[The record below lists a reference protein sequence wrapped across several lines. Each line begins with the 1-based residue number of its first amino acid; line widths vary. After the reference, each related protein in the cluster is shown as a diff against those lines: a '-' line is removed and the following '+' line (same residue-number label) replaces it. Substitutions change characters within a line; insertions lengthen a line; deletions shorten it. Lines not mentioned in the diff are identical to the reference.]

1 VQPAGSD
8 AALTQAV
15 DALIEFG
22 TLMLRTGTEAFRVRQ
37 RMGELARAMGIDA
50 LVLHV
55 LLGSIEVTARRGS
68 AHVTLVNE
76 IAPLG
81 IDAGSAT
88 LSVWHVVPS
97 QGSRPSTCATSSRP
111 LPPSRRYFRS
121 L

>member
-1 VQPAGSD
+1 MHSAGSD

-68 AHVTLVNE
+68 AHVTLVSE

-81 IDAGSAT
+81 IDARRLGDLERLARSAQPGLRAAELRDKLKT
-88 LSVWHVVPS
+88 I
-97 QGSRPSTCATSSRP
+97 TT
-111 LPPSRRYFRS
+111 
-121 L
+121 